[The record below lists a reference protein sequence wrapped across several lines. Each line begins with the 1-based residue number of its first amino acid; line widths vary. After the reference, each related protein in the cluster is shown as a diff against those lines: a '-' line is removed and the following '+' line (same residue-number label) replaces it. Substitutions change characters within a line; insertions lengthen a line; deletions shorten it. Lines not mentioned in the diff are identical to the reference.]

1 MLKKKVYIL
10 DYELMSP
17 IAIGADT
24 LIGNLNSNFSADR
37 PIKRINTSGLPFK
50 NAAEVAVNLEPFYSH
65 ESDAIKEVCK
75 HDRSFELLVA
85 CHGKSMS
92 RMESLS
98 DKFEPSR
105 TGIIMGIG
113 ACVTPFELFENKI
126 RNYLHRG
133 LNPVTEL
140 FSEVNNNDIRLN
152 LTNNPYD
159 VYALYL
165 ANKFNAAA
173 FQKSALTA
181 CVASTQALGL
191 AYDSI
196 SDGRADVVIAG
207 GTDSIINLLALISF
221 GKMGVISETTDQPSC
236 RPFDANRN
244 GALAGE
250 CAGFSILVSEDFLN
264 KHALKPIAEF
274 LGYGNTLD
282 AYKITAPDPGGESMS
297 AAIRQAVEKSGIK
310 PSMID
315 YINAHG
321 TGTKQNDQLELN
333 CIYKALGEDAKRIP
347 ISSTKDRHG
356 HAIAAAGIQELC
368 ILLEL
373 MKNSRIPANLNL
385 KTSCDPTFNL
395 VTENFSQK
403 INYALSN
410 NFAFGGV
417 NTVIAIKNEYS

>member
-1 MLKKKVYIL
+1 M

-17 IAIGADT
+17 IAIGADK
-24 LIGNLNSNFSADR
+24 LMDNLNTNFSADR
-37 PIKRINTSGLPFK
+37 TITRINTSGLPFK
-50 NAAEVAVNLEPFYSH
+50 KAAEVASILEPFYAH
-65 ESDAIKEVCK
+65 EPDAIKDVCK
-75 HDRSFELLVA
+75 YDRSFELIVA
-85 CHGKSMS
+85 CYGKYRA
-92 RMESLS
+92 RMESLI
-98 DKFEPSR
+98 DKLEPAR
-105 TGIIMGIG
+105 TGVIMGIG

-126 RNYLHRG
+126 RNYLGNG

-140 FSEVNNNDIRLN
+140 FSEVNNNKIRLN

-159 VYALYL
+159 VYSIYL
-165 ANKFNAAA
+165 ANKFKAAA
-173 FQKSALTA
+173 FQKSTLTA

-196 SDGRADVVIAG
+196 ADGRADVVVAG

-221 GKMGVISETTDQPSC
+221 GKMGVISESTDQPSC
-236 RPFDANRN
+236 RPFDASRN

-250 CAGFSILVSEDFLN
+250 CAGFAILVSEDFLN

-297 AAIRQAVEKSGIK
+297 LAIRQAVERSSIK
-310 PSMID
+310 ASQID

-333 CIYKALGEDAKRIP
+333 CILKALGEDARQIP

-356 HAIAAAGIQELC
+356 HAIAAAGIQEFC

-385 KTSCDPTFNL
+385 KTACDSGFNL
-395 VTENFSQK
+395 VKENFSKK
-403 INYALSN
+403 INYALTN

-417 NTVIAIKNEYS
+417 NTVLALKNEWS